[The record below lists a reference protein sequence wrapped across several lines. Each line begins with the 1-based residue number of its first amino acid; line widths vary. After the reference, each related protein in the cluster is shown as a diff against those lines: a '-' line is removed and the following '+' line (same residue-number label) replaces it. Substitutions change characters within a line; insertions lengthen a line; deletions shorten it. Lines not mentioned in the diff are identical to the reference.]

1 MAEPDQ
7 AFVALYF
14 SVNDTPSSA
23 LRVME
28 AASERKRLALR
39 SSNRVLGVVF
49 ALILLGW
56 VGFLFDFAAGFDSFV
71 FGYFGLI
78 CWASALMLRRSVE
91 RRREHLLAGGVRA
104 RKWLVI
110 PAFVQL
116 GVATVVSVVAAL
128 NDAPVAL
135 LISTAVIAV
144 ALSTLTWER
153 AARAK
158 LAAGSPFDSRF
169 DEARQVFAALK
180 DDLPRKYPLLGWLDL
195 TGLSQPKLLRRDRA
209 AGGAPLV
216 FYRDEWLRLK
226 LKLWDGNVLRLSA
239 IESIRKKEGFW
250 KRGSR
255 KSKWKPGATTA
266 RHQLKISVVVDAR
279 THVIRR
285 PAQQQ
290 RLDRLWLEAE
300 VATDDRLVL
309 CAYADDRLNA
319 QHLLGAMKLAY
330 DHVMPRTSAG

>member
-1 MAEPDQ
+1 M
-7 AFVALYF
+7 
-14 SVNDTPSSA
+14 
-23 LRVME
+23 
-28 AASERKRLALR
+28 
-39 SSNRVLGVVF
+39 G
-49 ALILLGW
+49 G
-56 VGFLFDFAAGFDSFV
+56 
-71 FGYFGLI
+71 
-78 CWASALMLRRSVE
+78 E
-91 RRREHLLAGGVRA
+91 RRDDAHGHERHDTAERGEREKRRA
-104 RKWLVI
+104 
-110 PAFVQL
+110 
-116 GVATVVSVVAAL
+116 
-128 NDAPVAL
+128 
-135 LISTAVIAV
+135 
-144 ALSTLTWER
+144 
-153 AARAK
+153 
-158 LAAGSPFDSRF
+158 
-169 DEARQVFAALK
+169 
-180 DDLPRKYPLLGWLDL
+180 PRE
-195 TGLSQPKLLRRDRA
+195 LRRDPQRQRDARDGRQRERSRNDGGRARA

-300 VATDDRLVL
+300 VATEDRLVL